1 MLIAD
6 GTLILAVDGGRM
18 SLMRY
23 DRDKPRCKL
32 ELVKE
37 REITNPRDSDLGTD
51 APGRSYSSMGG
62 GGSAHEGGQWH
73 DQREA
78 AFASQCLEEA
88 LAHDK
93 EAGLVLVTP
102 PHMLGILRD
111 RIGKAEQARIIA
123 EIGKDYADLTPEELA
138 ERLEIA

>member
-37 REITNPRDSDLGTD
+37 REIANPRDSEQGTD
-51 APGRSYSSMGG
+51 APGRSYNSMGG

-73 DQREA
+73 DRKEA
-78 AFASQCLEEA
+78 EFATQCLEEA
-88 LAHDK
+88 LAYDNDSK
-93 EAGLVLVTP
+93 LVLVTP

-111 RIGKAEQARIIA
+111 KIGKAEKARIIA
-123 EIGKDYADLTPEELA
+123 EIDKDYADLTPEELA

>member
-32 ELVKE
+32 ELIKE
-37 REITNPRDSDLGTD
+37 REIANPRDSDLGTD
-51 APGRSYSSMGG
+51 APGRSYNSMGG
-62 GGSAHEGGQWH
+62 GGSAHEGGKWH

-78 AFASQCLEEA
+78 EFASQCLEQA
-88 LAHDK
+88 LAFDTDAK
-93 EAGLVLVTP
+93 LVLVTP

-111 RIGKAEQARIIA
+111 KIGKAEQARIVA
-123 EIGKDYADLTPEELA
+123 EIDKDYAGLSPEEMA
-138 ERLEIA
+138 ERLEIE